1 MATSFSFVDDLLRDY
16 FHYRNFTS
24 TTRSFDNELSKLP
37 FEHYRADQIIE
48 QLTLDI
54 HQFELNS
61 LIDYWTQIEQ
71 HLLSTLKINPSQLL
85 SVSTKIR
92 HYLYKCYLIHAVQS
106 ARTDKVNEFFEKLN
120 KNLQQSNEWT
130 KEWFAL
136 PFISNPEDNV
146 TFRVY
151 FSKQWNE
158 VFWISVQNFLS
169 MAFFHMTPSKIGS
182 VDEKNSSP
190 TSIKEQTQS
199 SAPTI
204 ISKLRQKFLPDTKS
218 TDSNSTSSV
227 SNTSQSI
234 FVEPYQ
240 ESTIGNQIF
249 LTKDESSRSK
259 STTIS

>member
-1 MATSFSFVDDLLRDY
+1 MATSFSFIDDLLRDY
-16 FHYRNFTS
+16 FHYRNLTF
-24 TTRSFDNELSKLP
+24 TTRTFDNELSKLP

-48 QLTLDI
+48 KLTLDI

-71 HLLSTLKINPSQLL
+71 RLLSTLTINPSQLL
-85 SVSTKIR
+85 NVSTKIR
-92 HYLYKCYLIHAVQS
+92 HYLYKCYLIQAVQS
-106 ARTDKVNEFFEKLN
+106 SRTDKINEFFEKLI
-120 KNLQQSNEWT
+120 KILQQSNEWP
-130 KEWFAL
+130 KEWFTL
-136 PFISNPEDNV
+136 PFIPNPEENA

-158 VFWISVQNFLS
+158 LFWISLQNFLS
-169 MAFFHMTPSKIGS
+169 TAFFHMTPSKIS
-182 VDEKNSSP
+182 SIEEK
-190 TSIKEQTQS
+190 KEQKPSTNE
-199 SAPTI
+199 TI
-204 ISKLRQKFLPDTKS
+204 ISKLRNKFLPDTKS
-218 TDSNSTSSV
+218 TDNNYRSAL

-249 LTKDESSRSK
+249 LSVDEPKRSK